1 MPGKIVSRVAES
13 SLVRPPHVLS
23 ILAAHMETWAGVDR
37 VFLGRDGKPM
47 RGDAVRQAFTRA
59 RRKADMPGFRFH
71 DLRHTGQTLAASTG
85 ATTKDLMKRLGH
97 ASPAAANRYL
107 HAVDGRDAEIASA
120 LSDLAA
126 HGDAAR
132 LPKSIVI
139 KH

>member
-1 MPGKIVSRVAES
+1 
-13 SLVRPPHVLS
+13 
-23 ILAAHMETWAGVDR
+23 
-37 VFLGRDGKPM
+37 M
-47 RGDAVRQAFTRA
+47 R
-59 RRKADMPGFRFH
+59 
-71 DLRHTGQTLAASTG
+71 
-85 ATTKDLMKRLGH
+85 RLGH
-97 ASPAAANRYL
+97 ASPAAAHRYL